1 MKPKIPN
8 QKKKYNLHHKRVEG
22 YVYLITQLYY
32 TLNKEAAKIVMRTDY
47 DGNTPFR
54 FSDYPSTKDAINK
67 LQRKYVNDLQTI
79 IINGITAEWGESN
92 FVQDELVKK
101 VIGSYGVK
109 FSEKRYAKFFSNNDS
124 ALKAFIARKDNRGMN
139 LSARVWD
146 MSMNYKQ
153 GLEQAVSLGIGNGTS
168 AVALSKKISQYLNDF
183 PSMRK
188 EYTDKFGKA
197 SDILDCE
204 YRSARLART
213 EIGMA
218 YRNAEQE
225 RWSQLDFVVGY
236 EVKRSGRG
244 YSCSVCESLAGKYP
258 KSFNWSLWHPNCMCY
273 AIPILAT
280 EDEFWNW
287 DEDSNKGMK
296 SVNTV
301 SDVHSGF
308 KEWISSNRERIQEA
322 SKKGTLPYFI
332 RENRI
337 YTVIK

>member
-8 QKKKYNLHHKRVEG
+8 QKKKYNSHHKRVES

-32 TLNKEAAKIVMRTDY
+32 TLNKEAAKVVMRTDY
-47 DGNTPFR
+47 DGSIPFR
-54 FSDYPSTKDAINK
+54 FSDYPSTKDAIDK
-67 LQRKYVNDLQTI
+67 LQRKYVNNLQAI

-101 VIGSYGVK
+101 VLGSYGAK
-109 FSEKRYAKFFSNNDS
+109 LSDKMYSKFFSNNDS
-124 ALKAFIARKDNRGMN
+124 ALKAFIARKDKRGMN
-139 LSARVWD
+139 LSARVWN

-153 GLEQAVSLGIGNGTS
+153 GLEQAISLGIGNGAS
-168 AVALSKKISQYLNDF
+168 AVDLSKKISKYLNDF

-188 EYTDKFGKA
+188 EYADKFGKA

-244 YSCSVCESLAGKYP
+244 YPCSVCESLAGKYP
-258 KSFNWSLWHPNCMCY
+258 KSFNWRLWHPNCMCY

-287 DEDSNKGMK
+287 DEDGGKDIK
-296 SVNTV
+296 SANTV
-301 SDVHSGF
+301 NDVHAGF
-308 KEWISSNRERIQEA
+308 KEWIKDNNERIEVA
-322 SKKGTLPYFI
+322 KNSGTLPYFI
-332 RENRI
+332 LDNRK
-337 YTVIK
+337 YV